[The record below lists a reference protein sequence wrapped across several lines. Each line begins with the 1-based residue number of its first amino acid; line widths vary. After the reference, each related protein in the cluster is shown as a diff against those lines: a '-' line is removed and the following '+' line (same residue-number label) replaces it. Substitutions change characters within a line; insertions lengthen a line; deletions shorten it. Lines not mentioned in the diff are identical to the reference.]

1 MRRKASR
8 KANAPLIFVHYE
20 LRASQRLLPLLHA
33 DFILCDIFVRT
44 ARFAS
49 QPPPPFQNPPPAGVR
64 YLADDLLRVHSSEV
78 SACRGGFNDVGCN
91 VLSDFVLR
99 VCPTF
104 SHNALRFCVV
114 FVGRVNV
121 KVLMWFWTIGWW
133 LVLIFLILGL
143 NMCIYWNGK
152 SNLN

>member
-1 MRRKASR
+1 MKPRFILLQKNINRGKQKSQCTFD
-8 KANAPLIFVHYE
+8 LCT
-20 LRASQRLLPLLHA
+20 LGASQRLLPLLHA

-49 QPPPPFQNPPPAGVR
+49 VPLPYHNSPPAGVR

-78 SACRGGFNDVGCN
+78 SACRGGFNDVASN

-104 SHNALRFCVV
+104 THNALRFCVV
-114 FVGRVNV
+114 FVQEWV
-121 KVLMWFWTIGWW
+121 
-133 LVLIFLILGL
+133 
-143 NMCIYWNGK
+143 
-152 SNLN
+152 